1 MVLTVAGMFVRV
13 KKIGKYEYLY
23 LVENVR
29 EGGRHVQRTVK
40 SLGRRREVEAS
51 GLLDGLIASAVRHSR
66 RSVVLS
72 AFYRGE
78 LDEVARTSIGP
89 ELIFGRLWQE
99 TGCRDV
105 LGRLAGER
113 GFGFDLERAV
123 YASVLHRLMVSGSDR
138 HCQLWRDRCRVSGA
152 EAITLRQLYKA
163 MAWLGEELPGEP
175 GRFVKDRV
183 EEELFA
189 VRRPLF
195 GEVSVAFYDTT
206 SLYFE
211 GRGGAALG
219 RRGHS
224 KDHRPQLNQVVLGVV
239 LDEADRP
246 VCSFLWPGNTADV
259 TTLMPVVERLR
270 ERFAITGACVVADRG
285 MVSKATIA
293 AFEARGIAYILGMR
307 ERGDREV
314 REHVL
319 NDDGAEVPL
328 TILRRK
334 DPATQ
339 LAVKEVKR
347 QGRRYIVCRNEE
359 QAAHDAQAREAILE
373 GLHKRLA
380 QGDKALLAN
389 TGYRR
394 YLKAPE
400 GEGFA
405 IDPDKVAEDAKYDG
419 LFVLRTNTRLSALQ
433 VALRYRNLLAVED
446 LFRSAKTLLDTRP
459 VYHQSDAAIRGHIFC
474 SFLALVLRKE
484 LHDRLRAQ
492 GKAAPPWAQIVHDL
506 QDLSEVTVVQD
517 GRRARLR
524 TAPGPSIDDLC
535 RAVGV
540 TLPPT
545 FQELP
550 PQTAAR

>member
-1 MVLTVAGMFVRV
+1 MFVRV

-23 LVENVR
+23 LVENAR

-40 SLGRRREVEAS
+40 ALGRREEVEAS
-51 GLLDGLIASAVRHSR
+51 GMLDALVASAARHSR

-72 AFYRGE
+72 AYYRGE
-78 LDEVARTSIGP
+78 LEEVRRASIGP
-89 ELIFGRLWQE
+89 DLIFGRLWAE

-105 LGRLAGER
+105 LRRLAGER
-113 GFGFDLERAV
+113 RFGFDLERAV

-138 HCQLWRDRCRVSGA
+138 HGHAWRASYRVPGA
-152 EAITLRQLYKA
+152 EAISLRQAYKA
-163 MAWLGEELPGEP
+163 MAWLGEPLPGEDE
-175 GRFVKDRV
+175 RVVKDRV

-189 VRRPLF
+189 ARRDLF
-195 GEVSVAFYDTT
+195 GQVSVAFYDTT

-211 GRGGAALG
+211 GRGGATLG

-239 LDEADRP
+239 LDDADRP
-246 VCSFLWPGNTADV
+246 ICSFLWPGNTADV

-293 AFEARGIAYILGMR
+293 AFEARGIAYILGVR
-307 ERGDREV
+307 ERGEREV
-314 REHVL
+314 RQHVL
-319 NDDGAEVPL
+319 RDDGAEVAL
-328 TILRRK
+328 TIPRQK

-339 LAVKEVKR
+339 LAVKEVKVA
-347 QGRRYIVCRNEE
+347 GRRYIVCRNEE
-359 QAAHDAQAREAILE
+359 RAAQDAQARAAILE
-373 GLHKRLA
+373 GLQKRLA

-400 GEGFA
+400 GEGFT
-405 IDPDKVAEDAKYDG
+405 IDEAKVAADAQYDG
-419 LFVLRTNTRLSALQ
+419 VYVLRTNTRLSALQ

-446 LFRSAKTLLDTRP
+446 LFRSAKSLIDTRP
-459 VYHQSDAAIRGHIFC
+459 VFHQSDRAIRGHIFC

-484 LHDRLRAQ
+484 LYDRLRAA
-492 GKAAPPWAQIVHDL
+492 GHAVPEWNRIVCDL
-506 QDLSEVTVVQD
+506 QDLSEVVVVQD
-517 GRRARLR
+517 GRRAKLR
-524 TAPGPSIDDLC
+524 TAPGPTIDPIC
-535 RAVGV
+535 RALGLS
-540 TLPPT
+540 LPPT
-545 FQELP
+545 FQEMP
-550 PQTAAR
+550 PQETSETCGA